1 MAPFPGPRAATLSSG
16 SKMELDIHSADGK
29 STGKKAKLNDA
40 VFAIEPNDHAIWL
53 DVKQHL
59 ANRRQGTAKTLE
71 KSEVSGSTKKLH
83 RQKGTGGSRKGS
95 IKSPLFKGGARVFGP
110 KPHEYGFKLNRKVKD
125 LARRSALTHK
135 AKSGAI
141 SVLDGKGMDSAKT
154 RDYAGMLKAFNLT
167 GRKALVVLPAKND
180 KVLLGTRNIQGARVV
195 TASEVNTYDI
205 MNASRVLITV
215 DAIAPL
221 ETTLSK

>member
-1 MAPFPGPRAATLSSG
+1 
-16 SKMELDIHSADGK
+16 MELEIYGKDGK

-40 VFAIEPNDHAIWL
+40 VFAIESNDHAIWL

-110 KPHEYGFKLNRKVKD
+110 KPRDYHFKLNKKVKD
-125 LARRSALTHK
+125 LARRSALTQK
-135 AKSGAI
+135 AKADAI
-141 SVLDGKGMDSAKT
+141 RVLDGMAMTAPKT
-154 RDYAGMLKAFNLT
+154 KDFVALMKAFELNDRRSL
-167 GRKALVVLPAKND
+167 LVLPAMDNNV
-180 KVLLGTRNIQGARVV
+180 VLSSRNVQGARVV
-195 TASEVNTYDI
+195 SASEVNTYDI
-205 MNASRVLITV
+205 MNATKVLIV
-215 DAIAPL
+215 KDAIAPL
-221 ETTLSK
+221 EATLTK

>member
-1 MAPFPGPRAATLSSG
+1 
-16 SKMELDIHSADGK
+16 MELEIYGKDGK

-59 ANRRQGTAKTLE
+59 ANKRQGTAKTLE
-71 KSEVSGSTKKLH
+71 KSEVSGSTRKLH

-110 KPHEYGFKLNRKVKD
+110 RPRDYHFKLNKKVKD

-135 AKSGAI
+135 VKDGSI
-141 SVLDGKGMDSAKT
+141 KVLDGVNMTAPKT
-154 RDYAGMLKAFNLT
+154 KDFVALLKAFEL
-167 GRKALVVLPAKND
+167 GDRKSVLVVPTKDAN
-180 KVLLGTRNIQGARVV
+180 VLLSARNIQGARVI
-195 TASEVNTYDI
+195 TASELNTYDI
-205 MNASRVLITV
+205 MNANGLLIV
-215 DAIAPL
+215 SDAIAPL
-221 ETTLSK
+221 EATLTK

>member
-1 MAPFPGPRAATLSSG
+1 
-16 SKMELDIHSADGK
+16 MELEIHSKDGK

-59 ANRRQGTAKTLE
+59 ANKRQGTAKTLE

-110 KPHEYGFKLNRKVKD
+110 KPRDYHFKLNKKVKD
-125 LARRSALTHK
+125 LARRSALTYK
-135 AKSGAI
+135 AKDGSLKVIDTVSMSAPKTSEFAAI
-141 SVLDGKGMDSAKT
+141 
-154 RDYAGMLKAFNLT
+154 LKAFELSS
-167 GRKALVVLPAKND
+167 RKSVLVVPSKDDNI
-180 KVLLGTRNIQGARVV
+180 VLSARNLQNTRVV
-195 TASEVNTYDI
+195 VASELNTYDI
-205 MNASRVLITV
+205 MNANGLLIV
-215 DAIAPL
+215 QDAIAPL
-221 ETTLSK
+221 ETILTK

>member
-1 MAPFPGPRAATLSSG
+1 
-16 SKMELDIHSADGK
+16 MELEIHTKDGK

-59 ANRRQGTAKTLE
+59 ANKRQGTAKTLE
-71 KSEVSGSTKKLH
+71 KSELSGSTKKLH

-110 KPHEYGFKLNRKVKD
+110 KPRDYHFKLNKKVKD
-125 LARRSALTHK
+125 LARRSALTYK
-135 AKSGAI
+135 VKDGTIKVIDAI
-141 SVLDGKGMDSAKT
+141 TLTAPKT
-154 RDYAGMLKAFNLT
+154 SEFVSLLKAFELG
-167 GRKALVVLPAKND
+167 GRKSLVVVPTKDDNLILSA
-180 KVLLGTRNIQGARVV
+180 RNIQRARIVV
-195 TASEVNTYDI
+195 AAELNTYDI
-205 MNASRVLITV
+205 MNANGMLILQ

-221 ETTLSK
+221 ETILTK

>member
-1 MAPFPGPRAATLSSG
+1 
-16 SKMELDIHSADGK
+16 MELEIHNADGK
-29 STGKKAKLNDA
+29 STGKKAKLSDA

-59 ANRRQGTAKTLE
+59 ANKRQGTAKTLE

-110 KPHEYGFKLNRKVKD
+110 QPRDYHFKLNKKVKD

-135 AKSGAI
+135 AKDGAI
-141 SVLDGKGMDSAKT
+141 AVLDGVKLAAPKT
-154 RDYAGMLKAFNLT
+154 KDFASLLKAFELT
-167 GRKALVVLPAKND
+167 DRKALLVLAAKDDNVVLSS
-180 KVLLGTRNIQGARVV
+180 RNIRGARVV
-195 TASEVNTYDI
+195 TAAELSTYDI
-205 MNASRVLITV
+205 MNANRVLIAA

-221 ETTLSK
+221 EATLTK

>member
-1 MAPFPGPRAATLSSG
+1 
-16 SKMELDIHSADGK
+16 MELEIYGKDGK

-40 VFAIEPNDHAIWL
+40 VFAIEANDHAIWL

-71 KSEVSGSTKKLH
+71 KSEVSGSSKKLH

-110 KPHEYGFKLNRKVKD
+110 KPRDYHFKLNRKVKD
-125 LARRSALTHK
+125 LARRSALTQKVK
-135 AKSGAI
+135 ADAI
-141 SVLDGKGMDSAKT
+141 RVLDGVGMTAPKT
-154 RDYAGMLKAFNLT
+154 KDFAALLKAFELND
-167 GRKALVVLPAKND
+167 RKSLLVLPALDSNV
-180 KVLLGTRNIQGARVV
+180 VLSSRNLQGARVV

-205 MNASRVLITV
+205 MNATKVLIV
-215 DAIAPL
+215 KDAIAPL
-221 ETTLSK
+221 EATLTK

>member
-1 MAPFPGPRAATLSSG
+1 
-16 SKMELDIHSADGK
+16 MELEIYGKDGK

-40 VFAIEPNDHAIWL
+40 VFAIESNDHAIWL

-110 KPHEYGFKLNRKVKD
+110 KPRDYHFKLNRKVKD
-125 LARRSALTHK
+125 LARRSALTQKVK
-135 AKSGAI
+135 ADAVR
-141 SVLDGKGMDSAKT
+141 VLDGMSMSSPKT
-154 RDYAGMLKAFNLT
+154 KDFAALLKAFDVTDRRSLLVLPSMDSN
-167 GRKALVVLPAKND
+167 VVLSA
-180 KVLLGTRNIQGARVV
+180 RNLQGARVV
-195 TASEVNTYDI
+195 SASEVNTYDI
-205 MNASRVLITV
+205 MNATKVLIVT

-221 ETTLSK
+221 EATLTK

>member
-1 MAPFPGPRAATLSSG
+1 
-16 SKMELDIHSADGK
+16 MELEIHSKDGK

-59 ANRRQGTAKTLE
+59 ANKRQGTSKTLE

-110 KPHEYGFKLNRKVKD
+110 KPRDYHFKLNKKVKD
-125 LARRSALTHK
+125 LARRSALTYK
-135 AKSGAI
+135 AKDGSLKVIDAVTLSAPKTSEFAAI
-141 SVLDGKGMDSAKT
+141 
-154 RDYAGMLKAFNLT
+154 LKAFQLNT
-167 GRKALVVLPAKND
+167 RKSVLVVPSKDENI
-180 KVLLGTRNIQGARVV
+180 VLSARNLQNTRVV
-195 TASEVNTYDI
+195 VASELNTYDI
-205 MNASRVLITV
+205 MNANGLLIV
-215 DAIAPL
+215 KDAIAPL
-221 ETTLSK
+221 ETILTK

>member
-1 MAPFPGPRAATLSSG
+1 
-16 SKMELDIHSADGK
+16 MELDIHSADGK
-29 STGKKAKLNDA
+29 STGKKAKLSDA

-110 KPHEYGFKLNRKVKD
+110 QPRDHHFKLNKKVKD
-125 LARRSALTHK
+125 LARRSALAHK
-135 AKSGAI
+135 AKDGAI
-141 SVLDGKGMDSAKT
+141 AVLDGVKLKAPRTKDFASL
-154 RDYAGMLKAFNLT
+154 LKAFELT
-167 GRKALVVLPAKND
+167 DRKALLVLAAKDDNVVLSS
-180 KVLLGTRNIQGARVV
+180 RNIRGARVV
-195 TASEVNTYDI
+195 TASELNTYDI
-205 MNASRVLITV
+205 MNANRVLIAA

-221 ETTLSK
+221 EATLTK

>member
-1 MAPFPGPRAATLSSG
+1 
-16 SKMELDIHSADGK
+16 MELEIYGKDGK

-40 VFAIEPNDHAIWL
+40 VFAIEQPNDHAIWL

-95 IKSPLFKGGARVFGP
+95 IKSPLFPGGARVFGP
-110 KPHEYGFKLNRKVKD
+110 RPRDYHFKLNKKVKD
-125 LARRSALTHK
+125 LARRSALTYK
-135 AKSGAI
+135 AKGGAI
-141 SVLDGKGMDSAKT
+141 KVLDTAAMGAPRTKELA
-154 RDYAGMLKAFNLT
+154 AMLKAFE
-167 GRKALVVLPAKND
+167 
-180 KVLLGTRNIQGARVV
+180 LGTRKAVVVVPAKDENLLLSARNLQRARVV
-195 TASEVNTYDI
+195 VASELSTYDI
-205 MNASRVLITV
+205 MNANGLLIAK

-221 ETTLSK
+221 EATLTK